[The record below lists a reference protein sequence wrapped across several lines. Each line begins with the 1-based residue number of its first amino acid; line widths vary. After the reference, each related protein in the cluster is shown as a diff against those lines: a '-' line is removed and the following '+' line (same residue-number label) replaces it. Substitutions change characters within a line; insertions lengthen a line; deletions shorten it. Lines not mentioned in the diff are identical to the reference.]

1 MKKITSLL
9 AVSLACIGLQ
19 SASANLIV
27 NGNFQSGNTGF
38 SSDYSFRSGPSANA
52 GEYTIVSNLAGFHT
66 GIAGLGSLSGYGGSG
81 LYYAANGA
89 TSTTQ
94 SPWRQT
100 VNNPTLTL
108 TTDINAPV
116 YYRFEARVA
125 NTDPYPDYA
134 APNLA
139 FEIQVN
145 GGTWNTFT
153 TTPLLSQ
160 QNQWTLTYADTYLQA
175 APTSLGFRLRNL
187 ATEASG
193 NDFAL
198 DNIYFGLTT
207 NAPSYPGAAILSAGD
222 ITNPTLVSASSAAV
236 PEPGQVAASLL
247 LLGGIGGYVFVKR
260 RKAAKPALVPSAA

>member
-9 AVSLACIGLQ
+9 AIGAAAIGIQ

-27 NGNFQSGNTGF
+27 NGNFQSGNTVF
-38 SSDYSFRSGPSANA
+38 SSDYSFRNGPSANA
-52 GEYTIVSNLAGFHT
+52 GEYTVVSNLGQFHS

-94 SPWRQT
+94 SPWSQII
-100 VNNPTLTL
+100 NNPTLTL
-108 TTDINAPV
+108 TTDINNPV

-160 QNQWTLTYADTYLQA
+160 QNQWTLTYADTYLQS

-198 DNIYFGLTT
+198 DNIYFGLSSG
-207 NAPSYPGAAILSAGD
+207 APSFPGAGILSAGD
-222 ITNPTLVSASSAAV
+222 ITNPTLVGGTAAV

-247 LLGGIGGYVFVKR
+247 LLGGIGGYAFVKR
-260 RKAAKPALVPSAA
+260 RKAAKATLVPVTA

>member
-1 MKKITSLL
+1 MKKLTSLF
-9 AVSLACIGLQ
+9 AVATAAISLQ
-19 SASANLIV
+19 SASANLII
-27 NGNFQSGNTGF
+27 NGDFQSGNTGF
-38 SSDYSFRSGPSANA
+38 SSDYSFRVGPSANA
-52 GEYTIVSNLAGFHT
+52 GEYTVVSNLGQFHT

-81 LYYAANGA
+81 LYFAANGA
-89 TSTTQ
+89 TSTAQ
-94 SPWRQT
+94 SPWYQT
-100 VNNPTLTL
+100 VNNPTVTL
-108 TTDINAPV
+108 TTDINNPV

-125 NTDPYPDYA
+125 NTDPYPA
-134 APNLA
+134 FAPPNLA

-160 QNQWTLTYADTYLQA
+160 QNQWTLTYADTYLQS

-187 ATEASG
+187 ATEALG

-207 NAPSYPGAAILSAGD
+207 DAPSYPGAGILSAGD
-222 ITNPTLVSASSAAV
+222 ITNPTLVSAAAAAV

-247 LLGGIGGYVFVKR
+247 LLAGIGGYVFLKR
-260 RKAAKPALVPSAA
+260 RKAAQATTPAAA